1 MGIIYLV
8 TVQLLISIGILEL
21 LSLNLGILVGI
32 VYLIFIG
39 VTLKEK
45 SLLLYVIPIL
55 FFIRSYTEIEDHQVQ
70 LGDRITVISR
80 IFQGRGEV
88 LKREG
93 KYPKNREYIL
103 VNNTK
108 NGEYLIQGEVT
119 KKTFDNYYI
128 LKDIESIENK
138 PSLIEKTFEEL
149 IDNRIENMSY
159 AEKNLYKA
167 VVLGKKESIFSKTKK
182 LFIETGLMHL
192 LAISG
197 LHLGIVVFILKF
209 IGEKI
214 PWNKRWKNIVILIA
228 LSLYCFSIRIT
239 PSVQRA
245 YIMVFIY
252 LLGNILYENA
262 SIKKSF
268 CTAFILSLLINPIAY
283 RSASFVMSYWAVLC
297 IILFQPFIQ
306 KIHRYLKVKAE
317 LSSNKNQRILLRVK
331 EKIVIYIVFAIYI
344 QVMMTPIS
352 YIIFGK
358 FSILAIISSII
369 LTPIGSLYIFV
380 AFIGIIIPISPIIT
394 IVYTILIKGM
404 EFFS

>member
-149 IDNRIENMSY
+149 IDNRI
-159 AEKNLYKA
+159 
-167 VVLGKKESIFSKTKK
+167 
-182 LFIETGLMHL
+182 
-192 LAISG
+192 
-197 LHLGIVVFILKF
+197 
-209 IGEKI
+209 
-214 PWNKRWKNIVILIA
+214 
-228 LSLYCFSIRIT
+228 
-239 PSVQRA
+239 
-245 YIMVFIY
+245 
-252 LLGNILYENA
+252 
-262 SIKKSF
+262 
-268 CTAFILSLLINPIAY
+268 
-283 RSASFVMSYWAVLC
+283 
-297 IILFQPFIQ
+297 
-306 KIHRYLKVKAE
+306 
-317 LSSNKNQRILLRVK
+317 
-331 EKIVIYIVFAIYI
+331 
-344 QVMMTPIS
+344 
-352 YIIFGK
+352 
-358 FSILAIISSII
+358 
-369 LTPIGSLYIFV
+369 
-380 AFIGIIIPISPIIT
+380 
-394 IVYTILIKGM
+394 
-404 EFFS
+404 

>member
-32 VYLIFIG
+32 ICLVFIG

-45 SLLLYVIPIL
+45 SLLFYVIPIL
-55 FFIRSYTEIEDHQVQ
+55 FFIRSYSEIGDCPIQ
-70 LGDRITVISR
+70 LGDRITVVSR

-88 LKREG
+88 LKLEG
-93 KYPKNREYIL
+93 RYPKTREYIL
-103 VNNTK
+103 VNNIK
-108 NGEYLIQGEVT
+108 DGEYLIEGEVI
-119 KKTFDNYYI
+119 KKTYDNHYI
-128 LKDIESIENK
+128 LKDAESIEIK
-138 PSLIEKTFEEL
+138 PSLIERRFEKL
-149 IDNRIENMSY
+149 IDSRIENMSY
-159 AEKNLYKA
+159 GEKNLYKA
-167 VVLGKKESIFSKTKK
+167 VVLGKKEKIFSKTKK
-182 LFIETGLMHL
+182 LFMNTGLMHL

-214 PWNKRWKNIVILIA
+214 PLNKRWKNIIILIV
-228 LSLYCFSIRIT
+228 LSLYCFAIRVT

-252 LLGNILYENA
+252 LLGNILYEN
-262 SIKKSF
+262 SSLKKSF
-268 CTAFILSLLINPIAY
+268 CIAFILSLLINPIVY
-283 RSASFVMSYWAVLC
+283 RNISFVMSYWAVLC

-306 KIHRYLKVKAE
+306 KIHRYLKVKYE
-317 LSSNKNQRILLRVK
+317 LSSNKNQRISLEIK
-331 EKIVIYIVFAIYI
+331 EKIAIYLVFSIYI
-344 QVMMTPIS
+344 QIVMAPIS

-358 FSILAIISSII
+358 FSILTMISSII
-369 LTPIGSLYIFV
+369 LTPVGSLYIFV
-380 AFIGIIIPISPIIT
+380 AFIGVIIPISPIVT
-394 IVYTILIKGM
+394 LVYIMLIKGM